1 MTTGMINMGKMKLA
15 PWIML
20 NAAKLENSFFLYFAA
35 ILKIGEDSNYNVTKS
50 ILNNISMHSTPSQDD
65 ISQNNN
71 DDIDLL
77 LIVANTVNFLK
88 KNGRKL
94 LLSAVVGLF
103 CGAILYFSLPK
114 FYTSRL
120 LLESEIINNTEV
132 KTIVEN
138 WNAMLKPSGYPYL
151 MKELNCDRATLV
163 STKRLAAEPINP
175 QNEVQPGVIINVSVQ
190 DTSVLA
196 GLQRALLNGFKDNVY
211 VTRKVAQ
218 HRQGTISQIKKTD
231 EEISKLDS
239 SKQFIEGTVES
250 VRKDK
255 SPLILDVTGISAQ
268 KVGLME
274 RKAALEER
282 LEFVDGVQLIQGF
295 SAVSGPKPGMFTYLG
310 VGFLGGF
317 LIAYFLML
325 LQSLNRKISRIGSGR
340 VNK

>member
-1 MTTGMINMGKMKLA
+1 MINMGKMKLA

-50 ILNNISMHSTPSQDD
+50 ILNNICMHPTPSQDD

-71 DDIDLL
+71 DDIDLF

-88 KNGRKL
+88 RNGRKL
-94 LLSAVVGLF
+94 LLSALAGLF
-103 CGAILYFSLPK
+103 CGIILYFSLPK

-120 LLESEIINNTEV
+120 LLESDIINNTEV

-151 MKELNCDRATLV
+151 MKELSCDRATLR
-163 STKRLAAEPINP
+163 STTRLAAEPINP
-175 QNEVQPGVIINVSVQ
+175 LNEALPGCILNVSVR
-190 DTSVLA
+190 DTAVLA
-196 GLQRALLNGFKDNVY
+196 PLQKALLNGFKNNIY

-231 EEISKLDS
+231 EEISRLDS

-250 VRKDK
+250 VRKEK

-268 KVGLME
+268 KVGLIE

-282 LEFVDGVQLIQGF
+282 LEFVEGVQLIQGF
-295 SAVSGPKPGMFTYLG
+295 SAIQGPKPGVVSFVS
-310 VGFLGGF
+310 VGFLAGF
-317 LIAYFLML
+317 LIACVLILF
-325 LQSLNRKISRIGSGR
+325 QGLNRNISRIR
-340 VNK
+340 PN